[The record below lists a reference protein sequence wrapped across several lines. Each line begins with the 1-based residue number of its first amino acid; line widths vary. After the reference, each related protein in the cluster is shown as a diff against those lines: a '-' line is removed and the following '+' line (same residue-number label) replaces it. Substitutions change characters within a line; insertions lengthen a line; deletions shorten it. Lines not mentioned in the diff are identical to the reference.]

1 MWPSGC
7 TTDVAVSG
15 TIRWPT
21 KNTKTRSFRIETYPI
36 YIYIYLGSCQ
46 NSGTNGIP
54 WRLIIGFPS
63 QKWIYGLFKHCEAG
77 FRDAPRYIKLYLRN
91 IQKDWRYMER
101 HTNTVEYVGVIQ
113 HPATVTTRI
122 IRVFIG
128 DPYKASL
135 AIAGRE
141 HPKG

>member
-1 MWPSGC
+1 
-7 TTDVAVSG
+7 
-15 TIRWPT
+15 
-21 KNTKTRSFRIETYPI
+21 
-36 YIYIYLGSCQ
+36 
-46 NSGTNGIP
+46 
-54 WRLIIGFPS
+54 
-63 QKWIYGLFKHCEAG
+63 
-77 FRDAPRYIKLYLRN
+77 
-91 IQKDWRYMER
+91 MER